1 MVLTPILQSRS
12 IMRESDS
19 SEMLHGRAR
28 LRVMAGMGG
37 GVTICDT
44 VMLRSC
50 THHVILYLNRF
61 SNRRMTMVVS

>member
-50 THHVILYLNRF
+50 THHVIL
-61 SNRRMTMVVS
+61 